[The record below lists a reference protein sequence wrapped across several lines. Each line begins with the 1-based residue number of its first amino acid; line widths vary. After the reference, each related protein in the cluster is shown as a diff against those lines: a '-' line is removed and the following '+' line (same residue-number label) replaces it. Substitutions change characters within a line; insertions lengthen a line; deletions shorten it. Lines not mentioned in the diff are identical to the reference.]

1 MTTPVVVDDHLI
13 AEWRNTGHPYK
24 VVAAAMAEWALKQD
38 LGTELPGN
46 DFFAGDLPIVA
57 GRSTWQRAKAFLKAA
72 GVLYMNDGPY
82 RVAYIPPE
90 PASPAGPGNQAPAR
104 PSSVR

>member
-1 MTTPVVVDDHLI
+1 MMPVEVNDNLI

-38 LGTELPGN
+38 FGTELPDN
-46 DFFAGDLPIVA
+46 AFFAGDFEITVSRGA
-57 GRSTWQRAKAFLKAA
+57 WQRAKVFLRAV

-82 RVAYIPPE
+82 RVAYIPPG
-90 PASPAGPGNQAPAR
+90 PVSPAGPGTR
-104 PSSVR
+104 VKSGH